1 MFVMAII
8 TMGQQND
15 IAKRL
20 MVTITLTPHEATQ
33 LAIELD
39 FLLAGHRQ
47 FYDAVLNDDSPA
59 SEADRVDVLVS
70 TASRIK
76 FCERIVAELR
86 ADRVEV
92 TE

>member
-1 MFVMAII
+1 MTTTTTPI
-8 TMGQQND
+8 TVGD
-15 IAKRL
+15 TVI
-20 MVTITLTPHEATQ
+20 VTITLTPHEATQ

-47 FYDAVLNDDSPA
+47 FYDAVLNDDIPA
-59 SEADRVDVLVS
+59 SETDRFDVLVS

-86 ADRVEV
+86 ADRAEV